1 MKRYTVAVFMLLA
14 MHCLQAQIYKWT
26 DSDGIVHF
34 SDIPHVGAT
43 TIKLPEVKKNNS
55 SVNPLLD
62 KEPVAS
68 SVTTNSTANYRDI
81 AITAPKNDATI
92 RNNQGYVPVI
102 VSIEPELKPGDL
114 IQILFDGEPLGKPKA
129 SMISAIN
136 DIKRGTHTIAASV
149 VDKDGGVIKT
159 SEAVTIYMH
168 RPMVGMV
175 PNTKPVK
182 SGP

>member
-1 MKRYTVAVFMLLA
+1 MKRYMVVISMLLA
-14 MHCLQAQIYKWT
+14 MSSLQAQIYKWT

-43 TIKLPEVKKNNS
+43 TIKLPEVKKNAPSIEPS
-55 SVNPLLD
+55 SD
-62 KEPVAS
+62 KEPLAS
-68 SVTTNSTANYRDI
+68 AITTNSKDNYRDI
-81 AITAPKNDATI
+81 AITEPKNEATI
-92 RNNQGYVPVI
+92 RNNQGYVPII
-102 VSIEPELKPGDL
+102 VSIEPELKTGDL

-149 VDKDGGVIKT
+149 IDKDGGVIKT
-159 SEAVTIYMH
+159 SESVTIYMH

-175 PNTKPVK
+175 PNTKPIK